1 MADRQDG
8 AADNTIARNS
18 VLAFWAY
25 AATTTFTAVLTLY
38 LVRALAPHGYGLFSL
53 ALSIDAV
60 LTVPADFGISRA
72 VARFVAERRR
82 RTADVVEVTAAAFR
96 LKLLSSIA
104 ISAILFALAGPIAN
118 AYGESDLVWPLRGMA
133 FALLGQSVML
143 LFSSVFVALGRL
155 TQNLRLTFSESVV
168 ETGSS
173 IALVALGGG
182 ATGAAFGRAIGY
194 GVGALL
200 GAVMLA
206 RLLGKSAFVGQRSS
220 RPWIRRISAYAGVL
234 LVVDGA
240 YTLFDQIDALLLGA
254 YLNVSAVAIFRAP
267 MRLVALVQGPS
278 IAFTNSVAPTIARG
292 HGSRPNVSAFTK
304 AIRYSMVLQ
313 AVFLAPLTVWA
324 KPVTSLALGPGY
336 GESAHVLLALAPY
349 VFLSGPALIVSVGVN
364 YLGEARRRIPIAVTA
379 IAVNTVLDVILIP
392 RIGVIAGAIGT
403 SIAFTIYVAGHV
415 WVCRQAIALP
425 LGPLAL
431 TCLRTLVAAGMA
443 ALVLAAFGTEHLSPF
458 DWVAGTV
465 CGTLAY
471 VLVLV
476 VTREVGRAEWGR
488 VRSFLRRVPG
498 LRAR

>member
-1 MADRQDG
+1 
-8 AADNTIARNS
+8 
-18 VLAFWAY
+18 
-25 AATTTFTAVLTLY
+25 
-38 LVRALAPHGYGLFSL
+38 
-53 ALSIDAV
+53 
-60 LTVPADFGISRA
+60 
-72 VARFVAERRR
+72 
-82 RTADVVEVTAAAFR
+82 
-96 LKLLSSIA
+96 
-104 ISAILFALAGPIAN
+104 
-118 AYGESDLVWPLRGMA
+118 
-133 FALLGQSVML
+133 
-143 LFSSVFVALGRL
+143 
-155 TQNLRLTFSESVV
+155 
-168 ETGSS
+168 
-173 IALVALGGG
+173 
-182 ATGAAFGRAIGY
+182 
-194 GVGALL
+194 
-200 GAVMLA
+200 
-206 RLLGKSAFVGQRSS
+206 
-220 RPWIRRISAYAGVL
+220 
-234 LVVDGA
+234 
-240 YTLFDQIDALLLGA
+240 
-254 YLNVSAVAIFRAP
+254 
-267 MRLVALVQGPS
+267 
-278 IAFTNSVAPTIARG
+278 
-292 HGSRPNVSAFTK
+292 VSAFTK